1 MVDVAI
7 LCLFLLF
14 MFWPVLTLPLIHKA
28 YGKMATLF
36 GFLLWTMLM
45 GGYIWVSWIALNTS
59 KKILPV
65 NSVAA
70 AIGQMTV
77 STEAL
82 GVGVVVAAI
91 LGLIFMV
98 TKIKMELRTKV
109 DQQVEGSRN
118 TAGVM

>member
-14 MFWPVLTLPLIHKA
+14 MFWPVLTLQLIYKT

-36 GFLLWTMLM
+36 SFLLWTMLM
-45 GGYIWVSWIALNTS
+45 GGYIWVSWIALSTS

-82 GVGVVVAAI
+82 GAGVVVAAI
-91 LGLIFMV
+91 LGLIFIV
-98 TKIKMELRTKV
+98 TKIKMELRAKV
-109 DQQVEGSRN
+109 AQQVESSRN
-118 TAGVM
+118 TTGVM